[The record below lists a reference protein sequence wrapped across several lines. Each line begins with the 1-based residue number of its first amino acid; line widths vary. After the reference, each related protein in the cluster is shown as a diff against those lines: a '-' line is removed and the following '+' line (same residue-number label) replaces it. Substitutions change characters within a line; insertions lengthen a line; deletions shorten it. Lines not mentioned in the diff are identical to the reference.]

1 MTLGLFPA
9 RIPTANCEPR
19 TVNCEP
25 KKTGPLRRFLPERPA
40 FPVGYVFAGHP
51 RGWLAMFRWGLCTE
65 WIRVAPP
72 RTNGFLRRGFRKIGP
87 APIFC

>member
-51 RGWLAMFRWGLCTE
+51 RAGSLCSWSLRTE
-65 WIRVAPP
+65 WIGGGSEAY
-72 RTNGFLRRGFRKIGP
+72 
-87 APIFC
+87 